1 MFSKAAFLSQT
12 PLLAVVLSF
21 SLTESALAVGGSPP
35 NIVLI
40 LSDDH
45 HWRDYSY
52 TGENPYVATPN
63 IDRLAAE
70 GVLYQRAYAPTSI
83 CRPSLTN
90 IFTGLNSVTS
100 LVVGNKPEPLGSG
113 FPDSANNHVI
123 RRAVEVHATLPRILG
138 RYGYRSLQTGKWW
151 EGAFQRAGFDEGMTG
166 DGDRAH
172 AGPRATTIG
181 RNGLAPIEDFV
192 EQAVRDEVPFFI
204 SYAPVLPHTPHNPPS
219 AFRARY
225 DAWVDDGEITANEA
239 DYYAMID
246 WFDSTV
252 GELRTFLEQ
261 TPGSD
266 GTPLD
271 NDTLYVYAVDNGW
284 RPVLHGTQQTAG
296 ADRGKIT
303 PYEGGVRGPIIFSW
317 RDWVFDERSL
327 ARKLRDSRLAS
338 TVDILSTLL
347 SLIGA
352 ESDVPNLAQGIDL
365 LTQSRNEVFGDSY
378 DDSIPFMDGA
388 LLVFDQPERPRTSR
402 WMIRGRWK
410 LIVPDGEHFT
420 GQVQLYDVI
429 EDPDETTNRAA
440 TEATRVAEMS
450 ARIDEWWA
458 ASRSTYLY
466 DHEFDGGIGSI
477 DGFAPDIDR
486 TGAAAVWH
494 STGGIRGEGTFRGGP
509 WNPGHTAQLA
519 FIPQAGRRYELRA
532 SIAPLSSGWNWTGFG
547 FLDAGTPDQSPAD
560 DALIW
565 VMVRDDVSNTTGDV
579 TFHANDDGSGV
590 GAALV
595 RLDLDDSEGRAVTV
609 VLDTHDHDEGLR
621 GDQWRAG
628 LLVDGL
634 SEFAHVYRLGNPEI
648 ANVAIGSWG
657 TQFALG
663 QIDYFQLVE
672 TPGFESLALA
682 PGDANGDGVVDRA
695 DLRSVVRN
703 LSRPRNG
710 IESPIKTWDEG
721 DFDGDGDV
729 DWHDLFTIV
738 RSITRSRTH
747 DTLELTRFSRRS
759 RRNSS
764 FSSLVTPSWRTH

>member
-1 MFSKAAFLSQT
+1 MVGRLLSKAAFLSPT
-12 PLLAVVLSF
+12 SLLVVVLSSF
-21 SLTESALAVGGSPP
+21 LSASALAVGGSPP

-90 IFTGLNSVTS
+90 VFTGLNSVTS
-100 LVVGNKPEPLGSG
+100 LVLGNHPEPEGSG
-113 FPDSANNHVI
+113 FPDSANNDII

-151 EGAFQRAGFDEGMTG
+151 EGAFERAGFDEGMTS

-172 AGPRATTIG
+172 AEPRATTIG
-181 RNGLAPIEDFV
+181 RDGLAPIEDFV
-192 EQAVRDEVPFFI
+192 ERAVRDEVPFFI
-204 SYAPVLPHTPHNPPS
+204 SYAPVLPHTPHNPP
-219 AFRARY
+219 AVFRARY
-225 DAWVDDGEITANEA
+225 DAWVADGEITANEA
-239 DYYAMID
+239 NYYAMVD
-246 WFDSTV
+246 WFDSTI

-261 TPGSD
+261 TPASD

-271 NDTLYVYAVDNGW
+271 DDTLYVYAVDNGW
-284 RPVLHGTQQTAG
+284 TPVLNGPQQTAG
-296 ADRGKIT
+296 ADRGKIS

-317 RDWVFDERSL
+317 RNRVFDERSL
-327 ARKLRDSRLAS
+327 ANKLRDSKLAS
-338 TVDILSTLL
+338 TVDLLPTLL
-347 SLIGA
+347 ALIGA
-352 ESDVPNLAQGIDL
+352 ESDLPPLAQGIDL
-365 LTQSRNEVFGDSY
+365 LAQSRNEVFGDSY
-378 DDSIPFMDGA
+378 VVLIPFMDGDQ
-388 LLVFDQPERPRTSR
+388 LIFDQPERARTSR

-410 LIVPDGEHFT
+410 LIVPDGEHFS

-429 EDPDETTNRAA
+429 EDPDETSDRAA

-450 ARIDEWWA
+450 ARLDEWWA
-458 ASRSTYLY
+458 ASRLTYLY
-466 DHEFDGGIGSI
+466 DHEFNGGVGSI
-477 DGFAPDIDR
+477 DGLAPDIDR
-486 TGAAAVWH
+486 TGAVSVWS
-494 STGGIRGEGTFRGGP
+494 STRGIWGEGTFRGRARNRG
-509 WNPGHTAQLA
+509 NTAQLP

-532 SIAPLSSGWNWTGFG
+532 SIAPQAASWEWTGFG
-547 FLDAGTPDQSPAD
+547 FLDAGSPDQSPLD
-560 DALIW
+560 DALTW
-565 VMVRDDVSNTTGDV
+565 VMIRDDISNTTGDV
-579 TFHANDDGSGV
+579 AFHANDDGSSV

-595 RLDLDDSEGRAVTV
+595 QLDLDDSEGRAVTI
-609 VLDTHDHDEGLR
+609 VLDTHDHHESLP
-621 GDQWRAG
+621 GDQWRAE

-634 SEFAHVYRLGNPEI
+634 SEFTHVFTLGNPEI

-657 TQFALG
+657 GQFALG

-682 PGDANGDGVVDRA
+682 PGDANGDGAVDRT
-695 DLRSVVRN
+695 DLRRVLRN
-703 LSRPRNG
+703 FSRPRNG

-729 DWHDLFTIV
+729 DWHDLLTTV
-738 RSITRSRTH
+738 RSIARSRNH
-747 DTLELTRFSRRS
+747 DAPGGWRRLG
-759 RRNSS
+759 R
-764 FSSLVTPSWRTH
+764 